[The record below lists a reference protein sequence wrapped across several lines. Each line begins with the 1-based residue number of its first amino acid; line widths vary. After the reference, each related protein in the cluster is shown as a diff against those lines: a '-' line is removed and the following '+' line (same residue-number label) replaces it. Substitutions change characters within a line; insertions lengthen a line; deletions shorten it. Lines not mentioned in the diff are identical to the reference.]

1 MKKNILAVLKILFFL
16 AIGMFF
22 IWIFLRKLT
31 SDQKREIWESFLMAD
46 YSWLALSVVLGILS
60 HIIRALR
67 WKILMEPMGHNPKN
81 STTFFAVMIGYLA
94 NLALPRLGEVT
105 RCGVLNRYEK
115 IPINQSIGTV
125 IIERSVDMI
134 MFLLL
139 FILNF
144 IIFFDR
150 LNQYVEEKVF
160 QPLSDKFSFFDQN
173 WVFILIIG
181 FLGLVL
187 VGLFIILRKK
197 FNHLIIYQ
205 KIKKLVIGFWKG
217 LFSITKIK
225 KPITFVFQSIAIW
238 GLYYLMIYVC
248 FFSLPSTSHLGF
260 DACLSMLIFGSIGI
274 MVVQGGIGIYP
285 AIIAETLILYNLTST
300 TGYALGWLT
309 WSAQTIMI
317 VIAGIAS
324 LILLPILNRKENE
337 QTRPG

>member
-1 MKKNILAVLKILFFL
+1 LKKNILAVLKILFFL
-16 AIGMFF
+16 AIGVFF

-60 HIIRALR
+60 HVIRALR
-67 WKILMEPMGHNPKN
+67 WKILLEPMGHNPKN
-81 STTFFAVMIGYLA
+81 SNTFFAVMIGYLA
-94 NLALPRLGEVT
+94 NMALPRLGEVT
-105 RCGVLNRYEK
+105 RCGVLNKYEK

-125 IIERSVDMI
+125 IIERSIDLV
-134 MFLLL
+134 L
-139 FILNF
+139 FILLFFINL
-144 IIFFDR
+144 IIFFDK
-150 LNQYVEEKVF
+150 LNQYVEERIFK
-160 QPLSDKFSFFDQN
+160 PLGDKFAILDQN
-173 WVFILIIG
+173 SFLLTGIFIIG
-181 FLGLVL
+181 LILL
-187 VGLFIILRKK
+187 ALFIFFRKK
-197 FNHLIIYQ
+197 ISHLAVYQ
-205 KIKKLVIGFWKG
+205 KTKSLILGFWKG

-225 KPITFVFQSIAIW
+225 KPVTFIIQSLAIW
-238 GLYYLMIYVC
+238 ALYYLMIYVC
-248 FFSLPSTSHLGF
+248 FFSLPATSNLGF

-337 QTRPG
+337 QTRTG

>member
-1 MKKNILAVLKILFFL
+1 LKKNILAVLKILFFL
-16 AIGMFF
+16 AIGVFF

-31 SDQKREIWESFLMAD
+31 TDQKREIWESFILAD
-46 YSWLALSVVLGILS
+46 YSWLALSVIIGILS
-60 HIIRALR
+60 HIIRAFR
-67 WKILMEPMGHNPKN
+67 WKILMEPMGHHPKN
-81 STTFFAVMIGYLA
+81 SNTFYAVMIGYLA

-125 IIERSVDMI
+125 IIERSVDMVL
-134 MFLLL
+134 FVLL
-139 FILNF
+139 FIINF

-150 LNQYVEEKVF
+150 LNQYVDEKIF
-160 QPLSDKFSFFDQN
+160 KPLGDKFSFFDQN
-173 WVFILIIG
+173 IAFLIIIG
-181 FLGLVL
+181 VLGLL
-187 VGLFIILRKK
+187 FVGLFFVLRKK
-197 FNHLIIYQ
+197 FHHLSVYQ
-205 KIKKLVIGFWKG
+205 KIRGLILGFWKG

-225 KPITFVFQSIAIW
+225 KPVTFIIQSIAIW

-285 AIIAETLILYNLTST
+285 AIIAETLVLYQIPGT

-317 VIAGIAS
+317 IIAGIVS
-324 LILLPILNRKENE
+324 LILLPILNKKQNV
-337 QTRPG
+337 